1 MSLSNPASVARPP
14 PRRDIRLAVLTFF
27 RELTL
32 VPVIVVLMIV
42 GTIVNP
48 VFFTSSNLINVAEG
62 GAALGMVVVAETLI
76 LLTGKFDISLQGT
89 FGLAALL
96 GAWLIAPK
104 SSSGLGLELSP
115 WLGLLIVLLVGLVVG
130 TFNGMLVIKA
140 NFNAFIFTLAMSILL
155 TGLQLG
161 WLGGKTVYHLPE
173 VYIYLGSESW
183 FGIPAAVWV
192 PTVIFVVAELF
203 LRYHRVGRAM
213 YAIGGNLEAARAAG
227 IKVDRIRM
235 GVFMLASV
243 LAAVGGLMQAGRVTA
258 VTAGQGSNLIF
269 GVFAAAVIG
278 GVARDG
284 GRGRMAGAL
293 TGVILLA
300 LVTNILTLS
309 NISSTWVAAL
319 DPKSAEGTVANIA
332 AAGGDAAAFTV
343 DVTQETDCEAL
354 VAAVVTRYGRID
366 VLFNNAGI
374 AGVGTV
380 HETSLQLW
388 EAVMAVNVRGGV

>member
-1 MSLSNPASVARPP
+1 MTDTATKRTAASAVVGPP
-14 PRRDIRLAVLTFF
+14 PRDPRRVVLNWF

-32 VPVIVVLMIV
+32 VPVIVLVMI
-42 GTIVNP
+42 GGAFVNP
-48 VFFTSSNLINVAEG
+48 VFFTSSNLIDVAQG
-62 GAALGMVVVAETLI
+62 GAALGLVVVAESLI

-89 FGLAALL
+89 FGLAPLL

-104 SSSGLGLELSP
+104 ASSGLGTEWSP
-115 WLGLLIVLLVGLVVG
+115 LIGLLVVLLVGVAVG
-130 TFNGMLVIKA
+130 VFNGFLVIKA

-161 WLGGKTVYHLPE
+161 WLGGQTVYHLPAA
-173 VYIYLGSESW
+173 YIYLGSENW
-183 FGIPAAVWV
+183 LGIPVSIWV
-192 PTVIFVVAELF
+192 TGIVFLLAGLF

-227 IKVDRIRM
+227 IKVDRIRI
-235 GVFMLASV
+235 GVFMAASI
-243 LAAVGGLMQAGRVTA
+243 LAAMAGLMQAGRVTA

-278 GVARDG
+278 GVSLDG

-309 NISSTWVAAL
+309 NISSTWIDAVDGAIILIALGVAKL
-319 DPKSAEGTVANIA
+319 IGTDRA
-332 AAGGDAAAFTV
+332 
-343 DVTQETDCEAL
+343 
-354 VAAVVTRYGRID
+354 
-366 VLFNNAGI
+366 
-374 AGVGTV
+374 
-380 HETSLQLW
+380 
-388 EAVMAVNVRGGV
+388 

>member
-1 MSLSNPASVARPP
+1 MAETTADRPGGTAASHIAH
-14 PRRDIRLAVLTFF
+14 RDWRLTVVKWF

-32 VPVIVVLMIV
+32 VPVIIVLMI
-42 GTIVNP
+42 GGAIVNP
-48 VFFTSSNLINVAEG
+48 VFFTPSNLINVAQG
-62 GAALGMVVVAETLI
+62 GADLGMVVVAESLI

-104 SSSGLGLELSP
+104 ASEGLGTQLSP
-115 WLGLLIVLLVGLVVG
+115 WVGLLIVLGVGLVVG
-130 TFNGMLVIKA
+130 TFNGLLVIKA

-161 WLGGKTVYHLPE
+161 WLGGQTVYNLPAAF
-173 VYIYLGSESW
+173 IYLGSESW
-183 FGIPAAVWV
+183 FGIPVSVWV
-192 PTVIFVVAELF
+192 TVATFIVAALF

-227 IKVDRIRM
+227 LKVDRIRI
-235 GVFMLASV
+235 GVFMVASV

-278 GVARDG
+278 GISLEG
-284 GRGRMAGAL
+284 GRGRMIGAL
-293 TGVILLA
+293 TGVILLS

-309 NISSTWVAAL
+309 NISSTW
-319 DPKSAEGTVANIA
+319 I
-332 AAGGDAAAFTV
+332 DAV
-343 DVTQETDCEAL
+343 DGAIILIAL
-354 VAAVVTRYGRID
+354 VLAKLIGSERA
-366 VLFNNAGI
+366 
-374 AGVGTV
+374 
-380 HETSLQLW
+380 
-388 EAVMAVNVRGGV
+388 